1 MVHNVLGEVQ
11 PYVAE
16 VAVTCAVILIQW
28 KPRGSSLPSCML
40 IISARPRV
48 ICARAWGPW
57 LGDRLYMQIDSLHD
71 A

>member
-1 MVHNVLGEVQ
+1 MRNVVGEVQ

-16 VAVTCAVILIQW
+16 VALTCALILIQR
-28 KPRGSSLPSCML
+28 KPRGSSLSSCML

-48 ICARAWGPW
+48 IRATTWGPW
-57 LGDRLYMQIDSLHD
+57 LGDRLYMQIDSSHD